1 MSLWRVLV
9 AVLVCSLIFGL
20 SLIES
25 PNAAAPL
32 LRQVGVK
39 HHGFNGV
46 SLNDAVV
53 NKEEQYVA
61 KHVQDRPRVET
72 AYDQKKTDD
81 MQKAFEEFWRE
92 RSIAVK
98 VLVALTPV
106 SAAAGYVSLEFNIYK
121 Q

>member
-9 AVLVCSLIFGL
+9 AGLAVLVLFGL

-32 LRQVGVK
+32 LQQVGVK
-39 HHGFNGV
+39 HHGFNDTT
-46 SLNDAVV
+46 LNDVVV
-53 NKEEQYVA
+53 NEEEQYLG
-61 KHVQDRPRVET
+61 KHLQDRPRIET

-81 MQKAFEEFWRE
+81 MTEALKDYWLE
-92 RSIAVK
+92 RGIAVK

-106 SAAAGYVSLEFNIYK
+106 PAAPGHVFLDFNIYR